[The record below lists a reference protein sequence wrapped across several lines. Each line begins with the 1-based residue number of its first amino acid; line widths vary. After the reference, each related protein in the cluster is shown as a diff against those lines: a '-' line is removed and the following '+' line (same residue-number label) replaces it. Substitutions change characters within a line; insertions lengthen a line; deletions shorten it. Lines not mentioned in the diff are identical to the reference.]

1 MNFKNLI
8 YSLTCLS
15 FSVIIGAAIYEHLA
29 VVPQWAAGPPAS
41 LSMFQGDY
49 GLYAQAFW
57 MPIHPITLVLM
68 ILTLLLSWKSPRRV
82 NVAIPLIGY
91 AAILAITFVYFVPEL
106 IPITTTTYADT
117 VDADLT
123 ARAGR
128 WEMLSLVRLGFLII
142 LSLILF
148 SGLTRNANKRY

>member
-8 YSLTCLS
+8 YSIACLS
-15 FSVIIGAAIYEHLA
+15 FSVVIGAAIYEHLA
-29 VVPQWAAGPPAS
+29 VVPRWAAGPPAS

-57 MPIHPITLVLM
+57 IPIHPITLALLL
-68 ILTLLLSWKSPRRV
+68 LTLIISWKSPRRT
-82 NVAIPLIGY
+82 NVLTNLIGY
-91 AAILAITFVYFVPEL
+91 VAILVITSIYFVPEL
-106 IPITTTTYADT
+106 IAITTTPYSDT
-117 VDADLT
+117 VDAALT
-123 ARAGR
+123 ERAEK

-148 SGLTRNANKRY
+148 MGLTRSNRRGY

>member
-1 MNFKNLI
+1 MSFKNFI

-15 FSVIIGAAIYEHLA
+15 FSIIIGAAIYEHLA
-29 VVPQWAAGPPAS
+29 VVPQWSAAPPAS
-41 LSMFQGDY
+41 LSMLQGEY

-106 IPITTTTYADT
+106 IAITTTPYADT
-117 VDADLT
+117 VDAALT
-123 ARAGR
+123 ERAAQ
-128 WEMLSLVRLGFLII
+128 WEMLSLVRLGFLIV
-142 LSLILF
+142 LSLVLF
-148 SGLTRNANKRY
+148 SGLTRSNHKRY

>member
-8 YSLTCLS
+8 YSFTCLS
-15 FSVIIGAAIYEHLA
+15 FSVIIGAAIYEHLC

-57 MPIHPITLVLM
+57 IPIHPVTVVLMLITLLM
-68 ILTLLLSWKSPRRV
+68 SWKSPRRI
-82 NVAIPLIGY
+82 NVLIPFIGY
-91 AAILAITFVYFVPEL
+91 AAVLAITFIFFVPEL
-106 IPITTTTYADT
+106 IAITTTTYADT
-117 VDADLT
+117 VDSGLT
-123 ARAGR
+123 ERAKQ

-148 SGLTRNANKRY
+148 SGLTRTNNRRY

>member
-15 FSVIIGAAIYEHLA
+15 FSVIIGAAIYEHLC
-29 VVPQWAAGPPAS
+29 VVPQWVAGPPAS

-49 GLYAQAFW
+49 GLYPQAFW
-57 MPIHPITLVLM
+57 MPIHPVTAALM
-68 ILTLLLSWKSPRRV
+68 LITLLLSWKSPRKLYIL
-82 NVAIPLIGY
+82 IPLIGY
-91 AAILAITFVYFVPEL
+91 AAVLAITFIFFVPEL
-106 IPITTTTYADT
+106 VAITTTPYADT
-117 VDADLT
+117 VDANLT
-123 ARAGR
+123 ERAQQ

-148 SGLTRNANKRY
+148 SGLAKSTKKRY

>member
-8 YSLTCLS
+8 YSIACLS
-15 FSVIIGAAIYEHLA
+15 FSVVIGAAIYEHLA
-29 VVPQWAAGPPAS
+29 VVPRWAAGPPAS

-57 MPIHPITLVLM
+57 IPIHPITL
-68 ILTLLLSWKSPRRV
+68 TLLLLTLIISWKSPRRT
-82 NVAIPLIGY
+82 NVLTNLIGY
-91 AAILAITFVYFVPEL
+91 VAILVITSIYFVPEL
-106 IPITTTTYADT
+106 IAITTTPYSDT
-117 VDADLT
+117 VDAALT
-123 ARAGR
+123 ERAEK

-148 SGLTRNANKRY
+148 MGLTRSNRRGY